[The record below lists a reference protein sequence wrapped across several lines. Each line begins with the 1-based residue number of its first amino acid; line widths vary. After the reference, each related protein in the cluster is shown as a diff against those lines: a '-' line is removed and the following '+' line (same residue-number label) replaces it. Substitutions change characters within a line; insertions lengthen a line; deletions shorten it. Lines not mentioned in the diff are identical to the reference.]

1 MVLTEK
7 NKEYTSADV
16 EIVLFTKED
25 VVNTALSN
33 AGVGGEI
40 GDNGGESFGG

>member
-1 MVLTEK
+1 MVLK
-7 NKEYTSADV
+7 NNDKEYITADV

-25 VVNTALSN
+25 IVSTALSN